1 MAYEKTTWQT
11 GDIITAE
18 KMNNIENGIVNN
30 FIEGL
35 GKIQEY
41 DKGDLGP
48 GQNKFYS
55 VQANTTMLIFID
67 CPNFDSAN
75 HTNVFIID
83 IDQNKNPTYT
93 QISSGGSVSTQKGTI
108 TILNL
113 FIQLSGDTED
123 DIKAKTIHYTM
134 ISFKK

>member
-1 MAYEKTTWQT
+1 MTYEKTTWQT

-48 GQNKFYS
+48 GQNKFYG
-55 VQANTTMLIFID
+55 VQANTTMLIFMD
-67 CPNFDSAN
+67 CSNFDSAN
-75 HTNVFIID
+75 HTDVFIID
-83 IDQNKNPTYT
+83 ID
-93 QISSGGSVSTQKGTI
+93 
-108 TILNL
+108 
-113 FIQLSGDTED
+113 
-123 DIKAKTIHYTM
+123 
-134 ISFKK
+134 